1 MDIKHCLERNNMKNR
16 VFVIGLDG
24 ATFDLIKPWA
34 REGKLPNLSRLI
46 STGVHGDLMSTI
58 HPLSPQAWSSFMT
71 GKNPG
76 KHGIYGFVKRMS
88 GSYDLQYTNATN
100 CDGATIWHLVSEA
113 GGKVGVIDVP
123 FTYPPETV
131 DGFLIT
137 GMDAMWDESTFI
149 YPRDLKSEIEKRVGD
164 YCWYP
169 QKPTMKEMDRYVDGM
184 FNVID
189 HRARITEYLMENR
202 PWDFFITVFL
212 APDRVQHTL
221 WRHMDKDHVLHNS
234 QEAEKYGDVIFRVYR
249 RIDEIIGELVA
260 KLDDSVTVVIMSDH
274 GSGPYRRVLNLSKW
288 LNMNGWLT
296 FKGGGNGA
304 NLGGVWTR
312 VLKNSY
318 FVLKKW
324 LPNKLKKRLATLSPD
339 LKHKWASR
347 IVFSGIDWQNTRAYA
362 VGNYGNISI
371 NVRGREPLG
380 IVAPGEEYES
390 LREEIIERL
399 AELKDPDSGEPILD
413 KVYRREELYSGPY
426 MEEAP
431 DLIVLWKDFAYYTR
445 QSVADEEV
453 SLFELPG
460 KFGNRTIEHSACHR
474 LNGILIMNGKP
485 ILQGKTIEAN
495 ITDVAPTI
503 LNTMGLPIPEDMDG
517 TVLTAAFSSTHLES
531 YPVQHV
537 ASEKVSSRKEAPK
550 TVHSRDE
557 EEATRQRLRDLG
569 YID

>member
-1 MDIKHCLERNNMKNR
+1 MKNR

-88 GSYDLQYTNATN
+88 GSYDLEYTNATN
-100 CDGATIWHLVSEA
+100 CDGATIWRLVSEA

-149 YPRDLKSEIEKRVGD
+149 YPRDLKAEIENRLGD

-169 QKPTMKEMDRYVDGM
+169 QKPTMKEMDKYVDDM
-184 FNVID
+184 FKVID

-221 WRHMDKDHVLHNS
+221 WRHMDKNHVLHNS
-234 QEAEKYGDVIFRVYR
+234 QEAEKYGDVIFRVYQ

-260 KLDDSVTVVIMSDH
+260 KLDDRATVVIMSDH
-274 GSGPYRRVLNLSKW
+274 GAGPYKCVLNLTKW
-288 LNMNGWLT
+288 LNMNGWLK
-296 FKGGGNGA
+296 FKGGRNGA
-304 NLGGVWTR
+304 KLGGLR
-312 VLKNSY
+312 SGVLKNSY

-347 IVFSGIDWQNTRAYA
+347 IIFSGIDWRNTRAYA

-371 NVRGREPLG
+371 NVKGREPLG
-380 IVAPGEEYES
+380 IVDPGEEYES
-390 LREEIIERL
+390 LREEIIQRL
-399 AELKDPDSGEPILD
+399 AGLKDPDSGEPILD

-453 SLFELPG
+453 SLFEPPG

-474 LNGILIMNGKP
+474 PNGILIMNGRP
-485 ILQGKTIEAN
+485 LLQGKTIEAN
-495 ITDVAPTI
+495 IIDLAPTI
-503 LNTMGLPIPEDMDG
+503 LHAIGLPVPEDMDG
-517 TVLTAAFSSTHLES
+517 KVLSEAFASSYLQSHPVRYVALEAV
-531 YPVQHV
+531 PKHIE
-537 ASEKVSSRKEAPK
+537 EKTPAVSSEEA
-550 TVHSRDE
+550 
-557 EEATRQRLRDLG
+557 EATRQRLRDLG